1 MKFLV
6 KPFGQHG
13 FSMEGKFHYYLP
25 LYEAFV
31 MKWSALLGTMSLQE
45 QQICGSEIMS
55 ERIKFL
61 DFFLTSGYFFSLT
74 VPFQESVICMEEI
87 SSKYRRVKYSPKLSA
102 L

>member
-13 FSMEGKFHYYLP
+13 FSMEGKFRYYLP

-61 DFFLTSGYFFSLT
+61 DFFFNFRLFFF
-74 VPFQESVICMEEI
+74 PNCAI
-87 SSKYRRVKYSPKLSA
+87 SRKCNLHGRDFF
-102 L
+102 